1 MHEVATAA
9 PAPRAAPVPQPPAR
23 PTSSLRDVVVPAVGA
38 TLVTLVL
45 TGLVYPLAMTGIAR
59 ALFPAGAG
67 GSLVQDQAGNVV
79 GSELLAQPF
88 ARPVYFQPRPSAA
101 GEKGW
106 DTMSSG
112 GSNLGPTSKKL
123 QDGAKARL
131 DALLLANADAD
142 GPPPVELVTASGSG
156 LDPHLSPAA
165 ALWQA
170 PRVAKARG
178 IALERVRALV
188 QESVEGRDLG
198 IFGEPRVNVLLLNLA
213 LDRRFGAPPAPLP
226 PPRPRRRRPGRS
238 RTGLPCPA

>member
-1 MHEVATAA
+1 MREAATAT
-9 PAPRAAPVPQPPAR
+9 PAPRATPVPQPPPRA
-23 PTSSLRDVVVPAVGA
+23 SSSVRDVLVPAVGA

-45 TGLVYPLAMTGIAR
+45 TGLLYPLVMTGIAR
-59 ALFPAGAG
+59 VLFPARAG
-67 GSLVQDQAGNVV
+67 GTLVLDEAGNAV

-123 QDGAKARL
+123 QDGAKAQL
-131 DALLLANADAD
+131 DALVKDNPDA
-142 GPPPVELVTASGSG
+142 GRPPPVELVTASGSG

-178 IALERVRALV
+178 IAVERVRAIV
-188 QESVEGRDLG
+188 QDNVEGRTFG
-198 IFGEPRVNVLLLNLA
+198 ILGEPRANVLLLNLA
-213 LDRRFGAPPAPLP
+213 LDRRFGAPPAPPAP
-226 PPRPRRRRPGRS
+226 PPGA
-238 RTGLPCPA
+238 PAKEARKE